1 MTVYSEKDVFQ
12 KVRAAMVDLFELD
25 EAVITPQALLFDQLG
40 LDSIDAV
47 DLVVRLKNE
56 TGITVRPDM
65 FKAVRTVDDVV
76 KAVHRLL
83 SADHA

>member
-56 TGITVRPDM
+56 TGIAVRPDE
-65 FKAVRTVDDVV
+65 FKAVRTVGDVV

>member
-1 MTVYSEKDVFQ
+1 MTVYSENEVFQ

-47 DLVVRLKNE
+47 DLVGRLKNE
-56 TGITVRPDM
+56 TGITVRPDE

>member
-56 TGITVRPDM
+56 TGITVRPDE

>member
-1 MTVYSEKDVFQ
+1 MAVYSENEVFL
-12 KVRAAMVDLFELD
+12 KVRTAMVDLFELE
-25 EAVITPQALLFDQLG
+25 EAMITPQALLFDQLG

-56 TGITVRPDM
+56 TGITVRPEE
-65 FKAVRTVDDVV
+65 FKTVRTVDDVV

-83 SADHA
+83 PTDHA